1 MDEKSSENNQ
11 VQADGGDE
19 SNSSEVGVIGS
30 TIWAISEIRG
40 GNDANIS
47 VFLCL
52 LNTNDTVFI
61 LNYFKHMFIYW
72 YILSYRP

>member
-1 MDEKSSENNQ
+1 MDEKSLENNQ
-11 VQADGGDE
+11 AQADGGDE

-47 VFLCL
+47 VFYAC
-52 LNTNDTVFI
+52 
-61 LNYFKHMFIYW
+61 
-72 YILSYRP
+72 